1 MSILAK
7 DPDVYVTATFQY
19 LVTCKDDVTTLREIV
34 KQEAEDDLDIEN
46 LDDLT
51 CTSLKESNLWKEKG
65 LKPKNGP
72 FDTWSNYC
80 KSILAET
87 FKNNI
92 EAFPCA
98 ETCGF
103 CTGML
108 NFVDYEEEL
117 KVCL

>member
-1 MSILAK
+1 M
-7 DPDVYVTATFQY
+7 
-19 LVTCKDDVTTLREIV
+19 
-34 KQEAEDDLDIEN
+34 DIEN
-46 LDDLT
+46 LDDFT

-72 FDTWSNYC
+72 FDTWANYC

-108 NFVDYEEEL
+108 NFVDYEAKSLLVRSYEIYQL
-117 KVCL
+117 LLTLNFSR